1 MYPSSNFLGGGQFGQ
16 QPPQQQQY
24 GQQQPTPGFQQPQQQ
39 QGPGGFMP
47 QPTGFMGSQLQPQAT
62 GFPGS
67 SPFSQPAPQQ
77 PQPTQQQQPGSQFG
91 SSLQLPGMMPT
102 GFQQQ
107 QQSLQPQHTA
117 FQSQPQQQQQ
127 SLQPQSTAFQQPP
140 SLGVQP
146 TGLSQPPPSGGSVA
160 GGQAQTSSQI
170 AQSFQS
176 MSRPQTAGA
185 APQQGGARI
194 PNQRLSFITATDQ
207 AKFEQLFKSAVGDAQ
222 SLDGE
227 TAKGLLLRSNLPGSD
242 LSKIWWVFFFF
253 MLYSDT
259 MGGNG
264 TGLA

>member
-16 QPPQQQQY
+16 QPPQQHHQY

-67 SPFSQPAPQQ
+67 SPFSQPPPQQ
-77 PQPTQQQQPGSQFG
+77 PQQPGSQFG
-91 SSLQLPGMMPT
+91 SSLQPPGMT
-102 GFQQQ
+102 SGFQQQ

-117 FQSQPQQQQQ
+117 FQPQPQQQ
-127 SLQPQSTAFQQPP
+127 SLQPQQTAFQQPP
-140 SLGVQP
+140 SLAIQP
-146 TGLSQPPPSGGSVA
+146 TGLSQPPPSRGSATAA
-160 GGQAQTSSQI
+160 GGGQGQTSSQI

-176 MSRPQTAGA
+176 MSRPQTANT
-185 APQQGGARI
+185 APQQGVGARI
-194 PNQRLSFITATDQ
+194 PSQRLSFITATDQ

-227 TAKGLLLRSNLPGSD
+227 TAKGLLLRSNLPGAD
-242 LSKIWWVFFFF
+242 LSKIWWV
-253 MLYSDT
+253 LYSILLELNGV
-259 MGGNG
+259 GG
-264 TGLA
+264 LC